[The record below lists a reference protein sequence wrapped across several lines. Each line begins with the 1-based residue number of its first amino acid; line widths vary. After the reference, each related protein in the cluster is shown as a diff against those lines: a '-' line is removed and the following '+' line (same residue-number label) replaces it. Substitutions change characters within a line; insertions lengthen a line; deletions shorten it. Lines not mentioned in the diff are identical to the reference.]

1 MGLGYAIGYNLGRNQ
16 EKKRRSLKGRAKNF
30 KSVWA
35 RRGKR
40 LKKRVVKKR
49 DKRRRDSKGRFA

>member
-30 KSVWA
+30 KSVLGTSW
-35 RRGKR
+35 
-40 LKKRVVKKR
+40 
-49 DKRRRDSKGRFA
+49 